1 MATRNL
7 AELAE
12 IGFKGYTPVTAGPY
26 KTEITN
32 VTPKVSSNK
41 NPMVIVEY
49 SIADGP
55 YKGKKVKDQMT
66 FAAESEGSLGVFFG
80 KMRNL
85 GLTKEWWDQ
94 LPAFEGIIDAVPYV
108 AQALIGRPAY
118 IQVSVNEYQGRLNN
132 KVDKVLSAQEIQA
145 TFSAQPV
152 TATAIPGVPV
162 VAGVPGVPSLAP
174 SVSNEPV
181 TQQDLGVP
189 AVAAP
194 VAPPV
199 PGVPT
204 LPPGL

>member
-12 IGFKGYTPVTAGPY
+12 IGFKGYTPVPAGPY

-118 IQVSVNEYQGRLNN
+118 R
-132 KVDKVLSAQEIQA
+132 
-145 TFSAQPV
+145 PPM
-152 TATAIPGVPV
+152 PGVRISVLRAIATRRPTTAACS
-162 VAGVPGVPSLAP
+162 AGEGGLLVGALRYR
-174 SVSNEPV
+174 
-181 TQQDLGVP
+181 QDP
-189 AVAAP
+189 QR
-194 VAPPV
+194 
-199 PGVPT
+199 T
-204 LPPGL
+204 

>member
-12 IGFKGYTPVTAGPY
+12 IGFKGYTPVPAGPY
-26 KTEITN
+26 KAEVTN

-49 SIADGP
+49 SIAEGP

-85 GLTKEWWDQ
+85 GLTAEWWAQ
-94 LPAFEGIIDAVPYV
+94 LPAFEGIIDAVPYI
-108 AQALIGRPAY
+108 AQALIGQPAY
-118 IQVSVNEYQGRLNN
+118 IQVSVNEYQDRLSN
-132 KVDKVLSAQEIQA
+132 KVDRILSAQE
-145 TFSAQPV
+145 AQ
-152 TATAIPGVPV
+152 
-162 VAGVPGVPSLAP
+162 VALS
-174 SVSNEPV
+174 
-181 TQQDLGVP
+181 
-189 AVAAP
+189 AAP
-194 VAPPV
+194 VAAVATPSAPV
-199 PGVPT
+199 VPAPSVPATLTVPAPAGQSGPVTVVAPVAPGVPN